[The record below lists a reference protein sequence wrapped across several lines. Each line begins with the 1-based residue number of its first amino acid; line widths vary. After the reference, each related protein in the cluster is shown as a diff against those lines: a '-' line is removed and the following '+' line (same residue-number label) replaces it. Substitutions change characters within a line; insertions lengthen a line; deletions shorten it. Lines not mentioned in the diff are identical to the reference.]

1 MSELL
6 RKSCHPFT
14 REARRLPCSIASVTH
29 FAAAYSSPYRTT
41 RVGGR
46 SRTFTGQC
54 YQPFCSGDATSHAD
68 AHWTVTKCRARE
80 GWIRTPGLRPAWE
93 LGPHPPP
100 NRDTPRTISTWPLRR
115 RLLPSDPGCA
125 HGFHR
130 VTWRFPDRLGPA
142 RVRFDFIRFPFQIK
156 SHCLRLSR

>member
-1 MSELL
+1 MSRVLGYFFQKKRFFLSFAVSELL

-68 AHWTVTKCRARE
+68 AHWTVTKCRPRE
-80 GWIRTPGLRPAWE
+80 GWIRTPGLRTARE
-93 LGPHPPP
+93 LGPLSPPK
-100 NRDTPRTISTWPLRR
+100 RDTPRTISTWPLRR
-115 RLLPSDPGCA
+115 RLLPSDPGCIQ
-125 HGFHR
+125 
-130 VTWRFPDRLGPA
+130 RFAPLSGE
-142 RVRFDFIRFPFQIK
+142 DFQTGLDPPG
-156 SHCLRLSR
+156 